1 MTTRVEQDR
10 HYFCSPG
17 ACVAPAPRKLA
28 AGRKQGRC
36 VPRKTWWLRTVNSVG
51 KRVSIAFRSEQEARE
66 AARKVEAARILG
78 QDYTPRAAAAPRA
91 PLFREIAEQALK
103 LYSSTRS
110 LRPSTVENRESFLRS
125 QVLPHWGA
133 KEVIPANFSRLALR
147 EWIAD
152 LRDKKTLADSTLHAY
167 LPVLTSILDYAVERE
182 LLAVN
187 PMRGGEPLWRGTV
200 AAEEVDPFTPADL
213 RKILVAARAI
223 DPDFATCCQIMMQ
236 TSLRPGEALGLR
248 RCDIDFVIGMVAV
261 VGTWSRKRYGPPK
274 TRSSV
279 RKVSLLYPV
288 TEDTPA
294 WRPGAGGAATKAILE
309 GLRHLR
315 VLPADPE
322 GRLFTWDSQDFSR
335 LWHRVLAKTGVR
347 YRKPHATRHS
357 FASILLSRGANLLA
371 IQRAGGWKS
380 AQILL
385 STYAKWI
392 EDASTDASSGEV
404 VDLKKAVNFQT

>member
-1 MTTRVEQDR
+1 
-10 HYFCSPG
+10 
-17 ACVAPAPRKLA
+17 
-28 AGRKQGRC
+28 
-36 VPRKTWWLRTVNSVG
+36 VNSVG
-51 KRVSIAFRSEQEARE
+51 KRVSIGFKSEQEARE

-78 QDYTPRAAAAPRA
+78 QDYTPRAAAATRA

-110 LRPSTVENRESFLRS
+110 LRPSTMENRESFLRN

-167 LPVLTSILDYAVERE
+167 LPVLTTVLDYGVERG
-182 LLAVN
+182 LLAMN
-187 PMRGGEPLWRGTV
+187 PMRGGEPLWRGAV
-200 AAEEVDPFTPADL
+200 VVEAVDPFTPAEL
-213 RKILVAARAI
+213 RRILAAARAI
-223 DPDFATCCQIMMQ
+223 NPDFAVACQVAMQ
-236 TSLRPGEALGLR
+236 SSLRPGEVLGLR
-248 RCDIDFVIGMVAV
+248 RCDVDFVTGMITV
-261 VGTWSRKRYGPPK
+261 VGTWSRRRYGPPK

-279 RKVSLLYPV
+279 RKVSALYPT
-288 TEDTPA
+288 TEDTA
-294 WRPGAGGAATKAILE
+294 EWRPGVGGAATRAVLE

-315 VLPADPE
+315 VMPSDPE
-322 GRLFTWDSQDFSR
+322 GRIFLWDSNDFNK
-335 LWHRVLAKTGVR
+335 LWHRALTKAGVR

-371 IQRAGGWKS
+371 IQKAGGWSS

-385 STYAKWI
+385 VTYAKWI
-392 EDASTDASSGEV
+392 EDASNDASNAEV
-404 VDLKKAVNFQT
+404 VDLKKAVNFHT